1 MHIVW
6 FRQYWCAYE
15 RRDGKSRRTSLGTKD
30 RDEAE
35 RRFIDLQTALKRP
48 ATTVAQ
54 MIEEYLAERAQRLT
68 SPETVAY
75 AMRRLMPVFGRL
87 RPDQIDAP
95 LCRAYAA
102 QRRRQQVGNGL
113 IRRELGVLRAVLR
126 WHGKGSTP
134 ATFEMPA
141 PPPPKDVYLTR
152 EQYRALREAA
162 RTTPHLYLFVVLA
175 YTTAGRKSAILE
187 LTWDRVDFERGLIQL
202 NRTVLSPIE
211 MAKSEAPHNNKRRAL
226 VPMTDSA
233 REALIEAKAAA
244 LTDHVIEYG
253 GAPVADIK
261 KAFGRAVQRAGL
273 PAVVSPHALRH
284 TAAVHMAESGVPMA
298 EIAQFLGH
306 TSEAIT
312 FKVYARFSPT
322 YLRKAAGALE

>member
-1 MHIVW
+1 
-6 FRQYWCAYE
+6 
-15 RRDGKSRRTSLGTKD
+15 
-30 RDEAE
+30 
-35 RRFIDLQTALKRP
+35 
-48 ATTVAQ
+48 
-54 MIEEYLAERAQRLT
+54 
-68 SPETVAY
+68 
-75 AMRRLMPVFGRL
+75 
-87 RPDQIDAP
+87 
-95 LCRAYAA
+95 
-102 QRRRQQVGNGL
+102 
-113 IRRELGVLRAVLR
+113 
-126 WHGKGSTP
+126 
-134 ATFEMPA
+134 
-141 PPPPKDVYLTR
+141 
-152 EQYRALREAA
+152 
-162 RTTPHLYLFVVLA
+162 VLA

-202 NRTVLSPIE
+202 NRTVLSPID
-211 MAKSEAPHNNKRRAL
+211 MAKSATPHNNKRRAL

-298 EIAQFLGH
+298 EIVQFLGH